1 MVEEKGG
8 AATATVATSD
18 AVGSAL
24 LRCYTEALRLNSAV
38 DRLGRLEEENGM
50 TPSAGN
56 FGNIVTMFVRAK
68 RLDSARQ
75 AKAMMEA
82 SGFACDGRVYG
93 ELIHEHARVRRLEE
107 GIELLEEM
115 AAATPPIQTADRYVK
130 LLRAKCTRKGIESAL
145 IPADPNIFLRD
156 VKKDLR
162 SRGKRTARARQ
173 LNNF

>member
-1 MVEEKGG
+1 MVEEMGG
-8 AATATVATSD
+8 AVTAPVATSD

-50 TPSAGN
+50 IPSAGN

-82 SGFACDGRVYG
+82 SGEFSLFTVTFRAN
-93 ELIHEHARVRRLEE
+93 
-107 GIELLEEM
+107 
-115 AAATPPIQTADRYVK
+115 TAND
-130 LLRAKCTRKGIESAL
+130 LTRSPL
-145 IPADPNIFLRD
+145 YM
-156 VKKDLR
+156 
-162 SRGKRTARARQ
+162 
-173 LNNF
+173 

>member
-1 MVEEKGG
+1 MGCRASCVGL
-8 AATATVATSD
+8 TSRGFPP
-18 AVGSAL
+18 GSYA
-24 LRCYTEALRLNSAV
+24 
-38 DRLGRLEEENGM
+38 D
-50 TPSAGN
+50 
-56 FGNIVTMFVRAK
+56 
-68 RLDSARQ
+68 DQ
-75 AKAMMEA
+75 
-82 SGFACDGRVYG
+82 
-93 ELIHEHARVRRLEE
+93 RVRRLEE